1 MQYLHKSRCGR
12 PEGVATQKKDDWSA
26 LIGKRCISH
35 QLKCCKIASPGLAAA
50 RLVLTPCPLY
60 PFLKEPPVPSATAR
74 ALATGVG
81 CSQISIVP
89 VILCGGTGTRLWP
102 LSRASYPKQYWP
114 LAGSGED
121 TLLQQTQQRL
131 EGLPGLAPPL
141 LICNEDHRF
150 IVAEQMRQIGVE
162 PAGILLEPIGRNT
175 APAVAVA
182 ALQAT
187 AQGEDPLLLVLAAD
201 HVIRDVASFRTTVV
215 AGAAAAEAGQL
226 VTFGIVPTAPE
237 TGYGY
242 IEAAQ
247 SLADTS
253 APVPIARFLEK
264 PDRATAEACLATG
277 RFTWNSGMFLF
288 KASAILAE
296 LERLAPEVVS
306 ACRAALEQDSADLD
320 FLRLEREAFA
330 GCPNVALDV
339 AVMEKT
345 DRGAVLSLDAGWSDV
360 GSWSALWE
368 TADQDGQGN
377 VLRGRV
383 IHEGAR
389 NCYLRSEHRLGV
401 EDLVVVETDDVVL
414 VAHRDQAQDVKG
426 IVGLLEREGAPES
439 KAHRKIYRPW
449 GSYDGVTEG
458 ERWQVKRIVVNP
470 GASLSLQM
478 HHHRAEHWIVVQGTA
493 VVDKDGRQEL
503 VGENQSTY
511 IPLGCRHRL
520 SNPGKI
526 PVELIEVQSGP
537 YLGEDDIVR
546 FEDCYGRSEPS
557 VLGVAA

>member
-1 MQYLHKSRCGR
+1 MANS
-12 PEGVATQKKDDWSA
+12 PSSPSSA
-26 LIGKRCISH
+26 L
-35 QLKCCKIASPGLAAA
+35 
-50 RLVLTPCPLY
+50 
-60 PFLKEPPVPSATAR
+60 
-74 ALATGVG
+74 
-81 CSQISIVP
+81 VP

-114 LAGSGED
+114 LAGTGED

-131 EGLPGLAPPL
+131 AGLPGLGAPL

-150 IVAEQMRQIGVE
+150 IVAEQLRQIGVE
-162 PAGILLEPIGRNT
+162 PQAILLEPVGRNT

-187 AQGEDPLLLVLAAD
+187 AHGEDPLLLVLAAD
-201 HVIRDVASFRTTVV
+201 HVIRDAATFRATVT
-215 AGAAAAEAGQL
+215 AGMAAAEAGQL

-247 SLADTS
+247 SLLGANE
-253 APVPIARFLEK
+253 PVPIARFVEK
-264 PDRATAEACLATG
+264 PDRATAEQFLATG

-306 ACRAALEQDSADLD
+306 ACRSSLEHDSADLD

-330 GCPNVALDV
+330 SCPSVALDV
-339 AVMEKT
+339 AVMERT
-345 DRGAVLSLDAGWSDV
+345 DRGAVLPLEAGWSDV

-368 TADQDGQGN
+368 TADQDSDGN

-383 IHEGAR
+383 ISEGSS
-389 NCYLRSEHRLGV
+389 NCYLRSEHRLVVGLGV

-414 VAHRDQAQDVKG
+414 VAHRDRAQEVKA
-426 IVGLLEREGAPES
+426 IVGRLEREGAPES

-493 VVDKDGRQEL
+493 VVEKDGGREL

-546 FEDCYGRSEPS
+546 FEDRYGRSDASPAPT
-557 VLGVAA
+557 LTPTLTPQ

>member
-1 MQYLHKSRCGR
+1 M
-12 PEGVATQKKDDWSA
+12 
-26 LIGKRCISH
+26 
-35 QLKCCKIASPGLAAA
+35 ASSTL
-50 RLVLTPCPLY
+50 
-60 PFLKEPPVPSATAR
+60 
-74 ALATGVG
+74 
-81 CSQISIVP
+81 VP

-102 LSRASYPKQYWP
+102 LSRATYPKQYWA
-114 LAGSGED
+114 LAGRGEE
-121 TLLQQTQQRL
+121 TLLQQTHQRL
-131 EGLPGLAPPL
+131 EGLAGLAPPL

-150 IVAEQMRQIGVE
+150 IVAEQMRQIGVD
-162 PAGILLEPIGRNT
+162 PAAILLEPVGRNT

-182 ALQAT
+182 ALKAT
-187 AQGEDPLLLVLAAD
+187 ARGEDPLLLVLAAD
-201 HVIRDVASFRTTVV
+201 HVIRDAAGFRATVE
-215 AGAAAAEAGQL
+215 AGMAAADAGQL

-242 IEAAQ
+242 IEAAEPL
-247 SLADTS
+247 SRGAGGARAAGS
-253 APVPIARFLEK
+253 PVPIARFVEK
-264 PDRATAEACLATG
+264 PDRATAEQFLATG

-306 ACRAALEQDSADLD
+306 ACRSALEHDAADLD

-330 GCPNVALDV
+330 GCPNLAIDV

-345 DRGAVLSLDAGWSDV
+345 DRGAVLPLEAGWSDV

-368 TADQDGQGN
+368 TAAERDGQGN

-383 IHEGAR
+383 ISEGSR
-389 NCYLRSEHRLGV
+389 NCYLRSEHRLVVGLGV
-401 EDLVVVETDDVVL
+401 DDLVVVETDDVVL
-414 VAHRDQAQDVKG
+414 VAHRDRAQEVKTV
-426 IVGLLEREGAPES
+426 VGRLEAAGARES

-449 GSYDGVTEG
+449 GSYDGITEG
-458 ERWQVKRIVVNP
+458 RRWQVKTIVVNP

-478 HHHRAEHWIVVQGTA
+478 HHHRAEHWIVVAGTA
-493 VVDKDGRQEL
+493 LVEKNGVEEL

-520 SNPGKI
+520 TNPGKI

-546 FEDCYGRSEPS
+546 FEDRYGRSDHPQPQAFAS
-557 VLGVAA
+557 

>member
-1 MQYLHKSRCGR
+1 MA
-12 PEGVATQKKDDWSA
+12 ESA
-26 LIGKRCISH
+26 L
-35 QLKCCKIASPGLAAA
+35 
-50 RLVLTPCPLY
+50 
-60 PFLKEPPVPSATAR
+60 
-74 ALATGVG
+74 
-81 CSQISIVP
+81 VP

-102 LSRASYPKQYWP
+102 LSRASYPKQYWA
-114 LAGSGED
+114 LAGSGDE

-131 EGLPGLAPPL
+131 EGLPDLAPPL

-162 PAGILLEPIGRNT
+162 PAAILLEPIGRNT

-187 AQGEDPLLLVLAAD
+187 AHGDDPLLLVLAAD
-201 HVIRDVASFRTTVV
+201 HVIRDAAAFRSTVS

-247 SLADTS
+247 SLAAAS
-253 APVPIARFLEK
+253 APVPIARFVEK
-264 PDRATAEACLATG
+264 PDRATAEAFLATG

-330 GCPNVALDV
+330 SCPNVALDV
-339 AVMEKT
+339 AVMERT
-345 DRGAVLSLDAGWSDV
+345 DRGAVLALEAGWSDV

-383 IHEGAR
+383 IHEDAR
-389 NCYLRSEHRLGV
+389 NCYLRSEHRLVVGLGV

-414 VAHRDQAQDVKG
+414 VAHRDRAQDVKA

-546 FEDCYGRSEPS
+546 FEDRYGRSDA
-557 VLGVAA
+557 VAPTRP

>member
-1 MQYLHKSRCGR
+1 MA
-12 PEGVATQKKDDWSA
+12 P
-26 LIGKRCISH
+26 
-35 QLKCCKIASPGLAAA
+35 SPL
-50 RLVLTPCPLY
+50 
-60 PFLKEPPVPSATAR
+60 
-74 ALATGVG
+74 
-81 CSQISIVP
+81 VP

-114 LAGSGED
+114 LAGQGDD
-121 TLLQQTQQRL
+121 TLLQQTQLRL
-131 EGLPGLAPPL
+131 EGLPELAPPL

-150 IVAEQMRQIGVE
+150 IVAEQLRQIGVE
-162 PAGILLEPIGRNT
+162 PAGILLEPLGRNT
-175 APAVAVA
+175 APAVAIA

-187 AQGEDPLLLVLAAD
+187 ASGADPLLLILAAD
-201 HVIRDVASFRTTVV
+201 HVINSPERFRATVA
-215 AGAAAAEAGQL
+215 AGIPAAEAGRL

-247 SLADTS
+247 PLDPE
-253 APVPIARFLEK
+253 APVPIARFVEK
-264 PDRATAEACLATG
+264 PDLATAEAFLATG

-288 KASAILAE
+288 RASAILSE

-306 ACRAALEQDSADLD
+306 ACRAALDQDSPDLE

-330 GCPNVALDV
+330 NCPNVALDV

-345 DRGAVLSLDAGWSDV
+345 DRGAVLPLDADWSDV
-360 GSWSALWE
+360 GSWGALWE
-368 TADQDGQGN
+368 TGEQDAAGN

-383 IHEGAR
+383 ISENSR
-389 NCYLRSEHRLGV
+389 NCYLRSEHRLVVGLGV

-414 VAHRDQAQDVKG
+414 VAHRDRAQEVKA
-426 IVGLLEREGAPES
+426 IVGRLEREGAPES
-439 KAHRKIYRPW
+439 KAHRRIYRPW
-449 GSYDGVTEG
+449 GHYDGVVEG
-458 ERWQVKRIVVNP
+458 DRWQVKKIEVKP

-478 HHHRAEHWIVVQGTA
+478 HHHRAEHWVVVKGTA
-493 VVDKDGRQEL
+493 LVEKNGVEEL

-511 IPLGCRHRL
+511 IPLGSRHRL
-520 SNPGKI
+520 RTPGKI

-546 FEDCYGRSEPS
+546 FEDRYGRTD
-557 VLGVAA
+557 VAAVK

>member
-1 MQYLHKSRCGR
+1 MTSL
-12 PEGVATQKKDDWSA
+12 
-26 LIGKRCISH
+26 
-35 QLKCCKIASPGLAAA
+35 
-50 RLVLTPCPLY
+50 
-60 PFLKEPPVPSATAR
+60 
-74 ALATGVG
+74 
-81 CSQISIVP
+81 VP

-102 LSRASYPKQYWP
+102 LSRASYPKQYWA
-114 LAGSGED
+114 LAGRGED

-162 PAGILLEPIGRNT
+162 PAAILLEPIGRNT

-187 AQGEDPLLLVLAAD
+187 AQGDDPLLLVLAAD
-201 HVIRDVASFRTTVV
+201 HVIRDAAAFRATVV

-247 SLADTS
+247 SLAAAST
-253 APVPIARFLEK
+253 PVPIARFVEK
-264 PDRATAEACLATG
+264 PDRATAEGFLATG

-288 KASAILAE
+288 KASAVLAE

-339 AVMEKT
+339 AVMERT
-345 DRGAVLSLDAGWSDV
+345 DRGAVLALEAGWSDV

-368 TADQDGQGN
+368 TADQDAQGN

-383 IHEGAR
+383 IHEDAR
-389 NCYLRSEHRLGV
+389 NCYLRSEHRLVVGLGV

-414 VAHRDQAQDVKG
+414 VAHRDRAQDVKR
-426 IVGLLEREGAPES
+426 IVGLLEEEGAPES

-546 FEDCYGRSEPS
+546 FEDRYGRSDS
-557 VLGVAA
+557 VAATQP

>member
-1 MQYLHKSRCGR
+1 M
-12 PEGVATQKKDDWSA
+12 TA
-26 LIGKRCISH
+26 L
-35 QLKCCKIASPGLAAA
+35 
-50 RLVLTPCPLY
+50 
-60 PFLKEPPVPSATAR
+60 
-74 ALATGVG
+74 
-81 CSQISIVP
+81 VP

-102 LSRASYPKQYWP
+102 LSRASYPKQYWA
-114 LAGSGED
+114 LAGDGEE
-121 TLLQQTQQRL
+121 TLLQQTYQRL
-131 EGLPGLAPPL
+131 TGISELAPPL

-150 IVAEQMRQIGVE
+150 IVAEQMRQVEVE
-162 PAGILLEPIGRNT
+162 PAAILLEPVGRNT

-201 HVIRDVASFRTTVV
+201 HVIRD
-215 AGAAAAEAGQL
+215 AAAFRHTVEAGRATAEAGQL

-247 SLADTS
+247 PLAGT
-253 APVPIARFLEK
+253 PVPIARFVEK
-264 PDRATAEACLATG
+264 PDRATAEQLLATG

-296 LERLAPEVVS
+296 LERLAPDVVS
-306 ACRAALEQDSADLD
+306 ACRSALEHDTPDLD

-330 GCPNVALDV
+330 GCPNVAIDV
-339 AVMEKT
+339 AVMERT
-345 DRGAVLSLDAGWSDV
+345 DRGAVLPLEAGWSDV

-368 TADQDGQGN
+368 TADQNPDGN

-383 IHEGAR
+383 ISEATR
-389 NCYLRSEHRLGV
+389 NCYLRSEHRLVVSLGV

-414 VAHRDQAQDVKG
+414 VAHREKAQDIKG
-426 IVGLLEREGAPES
+426 IVGLLEREGARES

-449 GSYDGVTEG
+449 GAYDGVTEG
-458 ERWQVKRIVVNP
+458 ERWQVKKIVVNP

-478 HHHRAEHWIVVQGTA
+478 HHHRAEHWIVVKGTA
-493 VVDKDGRQEL
+493 VVEKDGMQEL
-503 VGENQSTY
+503 LGENQSTY
-511 IPLGCRHRL
+511 IPLGCKHRL

-526 PVELIEVQSGP
+526 AVELIEVQSGA

-546 FEDCYGRSEPS
+546 FEDRYGRSDSQSAKQLTPR
-557 VLGVAA
+557 

>member
-1 MQYLHKSRCGR
+1 MSTSTL
-12 PEGVATQKKDDWSA
+12 
-26 LIGKRCISH
+26 
-35 QLKCCKIASPGLAAA
+35 
-50 RLVLTPCPLY
+50 
-60 PFLKEPPVPSATAR
+60 
-74 ALATGVG
+74 
-81 CSQISIVP
+81 VP

-102 LSRASYPKQYWP
+102 LSRATYPKQYWA
-114 LAGSGED
+114 LAGSGEE
-121 TLLQQTQQRL
+121 TLLQQTHQRL
-131 EGLPGLAPPL
+131 EGLAGLARPL

-162 PAGILLEPIGRNT
+162 PAAILLEPVGRNT

-187 AQGEDPLLLVLAAD
+187 ARGDDPLLLVLAAD
-201 HVIRDVASFRTTVV
+201 HVIREADRFRRTVE
-215 AGAAAAEAGQL
+215 AGMAAAEAGQL

-242 IEAAQ
+242 IEAAAA
-247 SLADTS
+247 LADAT
-253 APVPIARFLEK
+253 APVPIARFVEK
-264 PDRATAEACLATG
+264 PDRATAAAFLATG

-306 ACRAALEQDSADLD
+306 ACRAALEHDAADLD

-330 GCPNVALDV
+330 GCPSVAIDV
-339 AVMEKT
+339 AVMEQT
-345 DRGAVLSLDAGWSDV
+345 ERGAVLPLEAGWSDV

-368 TADQDGQGN
+368 TAAERDAEGN

-383 IHEGAR
+383 ISHGAR
-389 NCYLRSEHRLGV
+389 NCYLRSEHRLVVGLGV

-414 VAHRDQAQDVKG
+414 VAHRDRAQDVKG
-426 IVGLLEREGAPES
+426 VVGLLESEGARES
-439 KAHRKIYRPW
+439 RAHRKIYRPW
-449 GSYDGVTEG
+449 GSYDGITEG
-458 ERWQVKRIVVNP
+458 GRWQVKKIVVNP

-478 HHHRAEHWIVVQGTA
+478 HHHRAEHWIVVAGTA
-493 VVDKDGRQEL
+493 VVEKNGVEEL

-546 FEDCYGRSEPS
+546 FEDRYGRTDRAQR
-557 VLGVAA
+557 AASLTPR

>member
-1 MQYLHKSRCGR
+1 M
-12 PEGVATQKKDDWSA
+12 SA
-26 LIGKRCISH
+26 AGTSL
-35 QLKCCKIASPGLAAA
+35 
-50 RLVLTPCPLY
+50 
-60 PFLKEPPVPSATAR
+60 
-74 ALATGVG
+74 
-81 CSQISIVP
+81 VP

-102 LSRASYPKQYWP
+102 LSRATYPKQYWA
-114 LAGSGED
+114 LAGTGGE

-131 EGLPGLAPPL
+131 EGLPGLASPL

-150 IVAEQMRQIGVE
+150 VVAEQMRQIGVS
-162 PAGILLEPIGRNT
+162 PAAILLEPLGRNT

-187 AQGEDPLLLVLAAD
+187 AGGQDPLLLVLAAD
-201 HVIRDVASFRTTVV
+201 HVIRDAAQFRATVEV
-215 AGAAAAEAGQL
+215 GVPAAQAGQL
-226 VTFGIVPTAPE
+226 VTFGIVPLGPE

-242 IEAAQ
+242 IEASQPLQAE
-247 SLADTS
+247 LT
-253 APVPIARFLEK
+253 APVPICRFVEK
-264 PDRATAEACLATG
+264 PDLATAEQFLTTG

-306 ACRAALEQDSADLD
+306 ACRSAMEHESPDLD
-320 FLRLEREAFA
+320 FLRLEREAFTS
-330 GCPNVALDV
+330 CPSVALDV

-345 DRGAVLSLDAGWSDV
+345 DRGAVLPLDAGWSDV

-368 TADQDGQGN
+368 TSDQDEDGN

-383 IHEGAR
+383 ISQASR
-389 NCYLRSEHRLGV
+389 NCYLRSEHRLVVGLGV

-414 VAHRDQAQDVKG
+414 VAHRDRAQEIKSV
-426 IVGLLEREGAPES
+426 VQRLEAAGARES
-439 KAHRKIYRPW
+439 QAHRRIYRPW

-458 ERWQVKRIVVNP
+458 DRWQVKKIVVKP

-478 HHHRAEHWIVVQGTA
+478 HHHRAEHWVVVGGTA
-493 VVDKDGRQEL
+493 VVEKNGVEEL

-520 SNPGKI
+520 TNPGKI

-546 FEDCYGRSEPS
+546 FEDRYGRSDLNAPP
-557 VLGVAA
+557 VAVAK

>member
-1 MQYLHKSRCGR
+1 M
-12 PEGVATQKKDDWSA
+12 
-26 LIGKRCISH
+26 
-35 QLKCCKIASPGLAAA
+35 A
-50 RLVLTPCPLY
+50 RL
-60 PFLKEPPVPSATAR
+60 
-74 ALATGVG
+74 
-81 CSQISIVP
+81 VP

-114 LAGSGED
+114 LAGSSDE

-131 EGLPGLAPPL
+131 KGLPGLAPPL

-150 IVAEQMRQIGVE
+150 IVAEQMRQIGVDL
-162 PAGILLEPIGRNT
+162 AGILLEPIGRNT

-201 HVIRDVASFRTTVV
+201 HVIRDAAAFRQTVA
-215 AGAAAAEAGQL
+215 AGMAAAEAGQL
-226 VTFGIVPTAPE
+226 VTFGIVPTAAE

-247 SLADTS
+247 SLADAS
-253 APVPIARFLEK
+253 APVPIARFVEK
-264 PDRATAEACLATG
+264 PDQATAEAFLATG

-296 LERLAPEVVS
+296 LERLAPDVVS

-339 AVMEKT
+339 AVMERT
-345 DRGAVLSLDAGWSDV
+345 DRGAVLPLEAGWSDV

-368 TADQDGQGN
+368 TADQDDQGN

-383 IHEGAR
+383 IHEDAR
-389 NCYLRSEHRLGV
+389 NCYLRSEHRLVVGLGV

-414 VAHRDQAQDVKG
+414 VAHRDRAQDVKR
-426 IVGLLEREGAPES
+426 IVGLLEKDGAPES

-478 HHHRAEHWIVVQGTA
+478 HHHRAEHWIVVAGTA
-493 VVDKDGRQEL
+493 VVEKDGRQEL

-526 PVELIEVQSGP
+526 PVEMIEVQSGP

-546 FEDCYGRSEPS
+546 FEDRYGRSD
-557 VLGVAA
+557 VATPAQPLTPPLTPQ

>member
-1 MQYLHKSRCGR
+1 MASIDFK
-12 PEGVATQKKDDWSA
+12 ATMSA
-26 LIGKRCISH
+26 AGTSL
-35 QLKCCKIASPGLAAA
+35 
-50 RLVLTPCPLY
+50 
-60 PFLKEPPVPSATAR
+60 
-74 ALATGVG
+74 
-81 CSQISIVP
+81 VP

-102 LSRASYPKQYWP
+102 LSRATYPKQYWA
-114 LAGSGED
+114 LAGTGGE

-131 EGLPGLAPPL
+131 EGLPGLASPL

-150 IVAEQMRQIGVE
+150 VVAEQMRQIGVS
-162 PAGILLEPIGRNT
+162 PAAILLEPLGRNT

-187 AQGEDPLLLVLAAD
+187 AGGQDPLLLVLAAD
-201 HVIRDVASFRTTVV
+201 HVIRDAAQFRATVEV
-215 AGAAAAEAGQL
+215 GVPAAQAGQL
-226 VTFGIVPTAPE
+226 VTFGIVPLGPE

-242 IEAAQ
+242 IEASQPLQAE
-247 SLADTS
+247 LT
-253 APVPIARFLEK
+253 APVPISRFVEK
-264 PDRATAEACLATG
+264 PDLATAEQFLTTG

-306 ACRAALEQDSADLD
+306 ACRSAMEHESPDLD
-320 FLRLEREAFA
+320 FLRLEREAFTS
-330 GCPNVALDV
+330 CPSVALDV

-345 DRGAVLSLDAGWSDV
+345 DRGAVLPLDAGWSDV

-368 TADQDGQGN
+368 TSDQDDDGN

-383 IHEGAR
+383 ISQASR
-389 NCYLRSEHRLGV
+389 NCYLRSEHRLVVGLGV

-414 VAHRDQAQDVKG
+414 VAHRDRAQEIKSV
-426 IVGLLEREGAPES
+426 VQRLEAAGARES
-439 KAHRKIYRPW
+439 QAHRRIYRPW

-458 ERWQVKRIVVNP
+458 DRWQVKKIVVKP

-478 HHHRAEHWIVVQGTA
+478 HHHRAEHWVVVGGTA
-493 VVDKDGRQEL
+493 VVEKNGVEEL

-520 SNPGKI
+520 TNPGKI

-546 FEDCYGRSEPS
+546 FEDRYGRSDLKAPP
-557 VLGVAA
+557 VAVAK